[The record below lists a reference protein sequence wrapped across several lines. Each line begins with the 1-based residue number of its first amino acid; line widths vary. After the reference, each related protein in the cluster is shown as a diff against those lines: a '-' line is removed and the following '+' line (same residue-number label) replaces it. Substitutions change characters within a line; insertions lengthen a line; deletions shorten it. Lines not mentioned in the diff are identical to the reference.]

1 MRSLKTCL
9 VSILDCAVTVSSST
23 SGVVTS
29 FNWDTI
35 LFSTYTDL
43 LKMPWL
49 QDTVYD
55 YDYAGTWE
63 AEVQNPISKYET
75 AGLEGI
81 VSLTIICKGRKTCW
95 FIIIIVV
102 IIKTWIDVSPSLLFS
117 ALIFFSFGPLEKS
130 SNCGNTTTNS
140 SVARWVRK
148 SIRNFSSC
156 FSACSCSQTI
166 ALSHLWEWALGRKT
180 AQESLRKCL
189 CFTLP
194 NNTDPEAF
202 PVSFLLSFGT
212 SLDE

>member
-35 LFSTYTDL
+35 RFSTYTDL

-55 YDYAGTWE
+55 YGCAGTWE

-102 IIKTWIDVSPSLLFS
+102 IIKTWIDISPSLLFS
-117 ALIFFSFGPLEKS
+117 ALIFVSFGPLEKS
-130 SNCGNTTTNS
+130 SNCGNTTTS
-140 SVARWVRK
+140 CSVARWVRK
-148 SIRNFSSC
+148 SIRN
-156 FSACSCSQTI
+156 
-166 ALSHLWEWALGRKT
+166 LVL
-180 AQESLRKCL
+180 
-189 CFTLP
+189 
-194 NNTDPEAF
+194 
-202 PVSFLLSFGT
+202 
-212 SLDE
+212 